1 MLHRLRNN
9 FQLSVITLMSAFS
22 VIGITPFAVWR
33 FLRGEP
39 LIGTIDLAIVGG
51 IVAAMIYAWRTNDV
65 ARTGFV
71 LALGP
76 CTGGAVAVATL
87 VGEAGLLWLYP
98 ALICSFILTKPAI
111 AAVLPL
117 GALLFLLVDGAAFGS
132 EQQMWSYSITLLVV
146 CACTYVFARRSEQQR
161 NLLEHLALLD
171 PLTGVKNRRSMDEEL
186 NRAVADHARNRT
198 AYGLVLADLDHFKA
212 INDEHG
218 HAAGD
223 EILKAFVELLK
234 LNIRRSDQIF
244 RYGGEEFVVLLP
256 AVNQAS
262 LQAAISHVQD
272 VVRRSLKSPSGPVTT
287 SFGTAL
293 LRDSESAT
301 DWLDRADRAL
311 YLAKERGRDCIVADE
326 EADEKAPKGGN

>member
-9 FQLSVITLMSAFS
+9 FQLSVITLMGAFS

-39 LIGTIDLAIVGG
+39 LIGSIDLAIVGG
-51 IVAAMIYAWRTNDV
+51 IVAAMVYAWRTNDV
-65 ARTGFV
+65 VRTGFV

-76 CTGGAVAVATL
+76 CTGGAVVVATL

-98 ALICSFILTKPAI
+98 ALICSFILTKPGV

-117 GALLFLLVDGAAFGS
+117 GALLFLLVEGSAFSS
-132 EQQMWSYSITLLVV
+132 ERQMWSYSVTVLVV

-161 NLLEHLALLD
+161 NLLEQLALLD

-186 NRAVADHARNRT
+186 NRAVADHARNET
-198 AYGLVLADLDHFKA
+198 AYGLVLTDLDHFKV
-212 INDEHG
+212 INDQHG

-244 RYGGEEFVVLLP
+244 RYGGEEFVILLP

-262 LQAAISHVQD
+262 LQAAIGHVQD
-272 VVRRSLKSPSGPVTT
+272 VVRKSLKSPSGPVTA

-301 DWLDRADRAL
+301 NWLDRADQAL
-311 YLAKERGRDCIVADE
+311 YQAKEQGRDRIVAGE
-326 EADEKAPKGGN
+326 RE